1 VEAAQVTDLPKRLRP
16 EPARR
21 AAIGSQRD
29 LRVLSELGWAGV
41 LTTGQVERLAFPSR
55 RRAQRRL
62 RAYLDAGLVRAQLQ
76 AEAMHRDNLWT
87 LTSTGIEFVRER
99 ATNADDLRP
108 FRVNV
113 RSQKLGH
120 ALFVRDI
127 AVSFL
132 VAERR
137 GLLILRDLR
146 LDSELANGPAF
157 RQLGLIPD
165 GLAAVDQGG
174 GSLLVLW
181 EVASDAQPLA
191 QVRTKLIAYDRAFGT
206 GPEFFRRSKLGVIVA
221 LERDARLARLAKD
234 ASRLAHANRFR
245 FAVVKDLLEPER
257 LLSTIASLRETA
269 SSAATAGA
277 SRARG

>member
-1 VEAAQVTDLPKRLRP
+1 VTDLPKRLRP
-16 EPARR
+16 EPACRGV
-21 AAIGSQRD
+21 IGSERD
-29 LRVLSELGWAGV
+29 LHVLSEIGWAGV

-62 RAYLDAGLVRAQLQ
+62 RAYLDGGLVRAQLQ
-76 AEAMHRDNLWT
+76 AEAMHRDNVWT
-87 LTSTGIEFVRER
+87 LTRTGIEFLQER
-99 ATNADDLRP
+99 ATNAGSLRP
-108 FRVNV
+108 FHLNV

-120 ALFVRDI
+120 ALLVRDI

-137 GLLILRDLR
+137 GLLAVRDLR

-165 GLAAVDQGG
+165 GLAAVEFNGE
-174 GSLLVLW
+174 SLLVVW

-191 QVRTKLIAYDRAFGT
+191 QVRTKLLAYDRAFGT
-206 GPEFFRRSKLGVIVA
+206 GPDLFRRSNLGVIVA
-221 LERDARLARLAKD
+221 VERDARLVRLAKD

-245 FAVVKDLLEPER
+245 FTVVHDLLEPER
-257 LLSTIASLRETA
+257 LLSTLMSLREMA
-269 SSAATAGA
+269 SPAATAGPV
-277 SRARG
+277 RART